1 MKANL
6 IQKLKQYYNIDIIVE
21 QDDYSVKFYEY
32 YFDKIWKVAIQN
44 NDIVEIYDSEGLLIN
59 ELGVKYGE
67 RC

>member
-1 MKANL
+1 MKAKL

-21 QDDYSVKFYEY
+21 QDDYSMKFYEY
-32 YFDKIWKVAIQN
+32 YFDNNWKVAIQN
-44 NDIVEIYDSEGLLIN
+44 NDIIEIYDNKGLLID